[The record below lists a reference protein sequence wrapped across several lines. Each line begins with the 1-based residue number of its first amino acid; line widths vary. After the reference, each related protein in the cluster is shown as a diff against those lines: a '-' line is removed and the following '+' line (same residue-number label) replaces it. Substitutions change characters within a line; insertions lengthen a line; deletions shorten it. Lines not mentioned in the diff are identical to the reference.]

1 MLPTSIRPLW
11 GIALNLEAPNEHVTF
26 ATYRTMSDAERKA
39 FFAML
44 FK

>member
-11 GIALNLEAPNEHVTF
+11 GIELNLDTPDEHVRF
-26 ATYRTMSDAERKA
+26 DTYRTISDKERKA

-44 FK
+44 FN